1 MGVNPRYLAE
11 YDPRRAA
18 VFETARGDVAQRS
31 FGVLKPD
38 GRAALIISGAQA
50 AKPKRDDA

>member
-1 MGVNPRYLAE
+1 LAE

-38 GRAALIISGAQA
+38 GRAALIISGGQA